1 MATQAVSVRRQ
12 VPLGRLPRAVVPV
25 LALVATAIVLASV
38 WGNPIPS
45 WWNFRIGPAVERAQ
59 RWIIDNRHT
68 NPVFRWFFRPV
79 SDLLSRLVQYGINV
93 LTWLTWPGLFAV
105 IAVVGRRVAGT
116 KAALIGVGC
125 LATIGV
131 LGLWTQAITTT
142 SLMLVSVAVALA
154 LGVPL
159 GVASALWPRVE
170 KSARAL
176 LDAMQVMPAYC
187 YLLPTVLV
195 FGIGVPAA
203 VVATVVFALPP
214 AVRLTAHGIRGVP
227 KQAVEVG
234 EAHGAT
240 RRQILTKVQLPL
252 ARPALLLGVNQT
264 IMLALGIVVI
274 AALVGAEGLGQE
286 VLAGLQHLDVGQAFN
301 AGLGILAVAMLLDRI
316 SSGRSQQEARRFRR
330 SRTIQRDRYELLFGA
345 LVIVV
350 AIAASKLGG
359 AGFFPTSLN
368 WSLQNPVNH
377 LVSWFA
383 THIRTGLP
391 IIGGTAA
398 ISDFTVLHLL
408 DPLRSFFTSPP
419 WWAVV
424 AGVAAVAWA
433 SAGRRVA
440 IICAACLVA
449 VAGLGAANSGTDTGV
464 VWAHTMDTL
473 SQVLLAVLIA
483 ALIAIPIGV
492 LAGRTD
498 RFYAFIRPALD
509 AAQVLPAFVYLVPVI
524 ALFNVGRVP
533 GVVASVIYAV
543 PPGIRLTALGIR
555 QVPTETIEAAVST
568 GATRR
573 QILTK
578 VQLPLAWRSMMLGV
592 NQMILMVLSV
602 VIIAGLVGGG
612 ALGLD
617 VVYGLTKSQ
626 LGLGVEAGLA
636 IVAVA
641 VVLDRITQAWGKPR
655 IAGPA
660 RQLSK
665 SNSNI
670 TKSNDPKG
678 ETR

>member
-1 MATQAVSVRRQ
+1 MATQAVAVRR
-12 VPLGRLPRAVVPV
+12 PAPFGRLPRAVVPI
-25 LALVATAIVLASV
+25 LALVAAAVVLASV
-38 WGNPIPS
+38 WGDPIPS

-59 RWIIDNRHT
+59 RWIIDHRHSH
-68 NPVFRWFFRPV
+68 PLFRWFFRPL
-79 SDLLSRLVQYGINV
+79 SDLLTRLVRYSVNV

-105 IAVVGRRVAGT
+105 VAVVGRRVAGT
-116 KAALIGVGC
+116 KAAVIGIGC

-131 LGLWTQAITTT
+131 LGLWTQAIATT
-142 SLMLVSVAVALA
+142 SLMVVSVAVALA

-159 GVASALWPRVE
+159 GIASALWPRVE
-170 KSARAL
+170 HATRAL

-240 RRQILTKVQLPL
+240 HRQILTKVQLPL

-301 AGLGILAVAMLLDRI
+301 AGIGILAVAMLLDRI
-316 SSGRSQQEARRFRR
+316 SSGRSQQEARRYRR
-330 SRTIQRDRYELLFGA
+330 GRTVERDRNELMIGLA
-345 LVIVV
+345 VIAV
-350 AIAASKLGG
+350 AIVASKLGG
-359 AGFFPTSLN
+359 AGDWPTGWK

-377 LVSWFA
+377 LVDWFA
-383 THIRTGLP
+383 NNIRTGLP

-419 WWAVV
+419 WWLVLA
-424 AGVAAVAWA
+424 AVAAVAWA

-440 IICAACLVA
+440 IICAACLLA
-449 VAGLGAANSGTDTGV
+449 VAGLGAADTGV

-473 SQVLLAVLIA
+473 SQVLIAVA
-483 ALIAIPIGV
+483 VATLIAIPIGV

-498 RFYAFIRPALD
+498 RFYALIRPALD

-636 IVAVA
+636 IVALA

-655 IAGPA
+655 VAGRA
-660 RQLSK
+660 RQFSR
-665 SNSNI
+665 SITTTNI
-670 TKSNDPKG
+670 PKG
-678 ETR
+678 EAP